1 MPDPPDTPTK
11 FFASGELLL
20 VNSDKK

>member
-1 MPDPPDTPTK
+1 MLDPPDTLAK